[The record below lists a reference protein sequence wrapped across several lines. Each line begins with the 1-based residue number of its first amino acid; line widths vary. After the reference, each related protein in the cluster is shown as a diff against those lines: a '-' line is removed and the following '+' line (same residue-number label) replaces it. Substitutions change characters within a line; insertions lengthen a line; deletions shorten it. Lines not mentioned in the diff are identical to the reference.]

1 MKLLENF
8 SIEPNDTHIYDLAFL
23 HESYSNE
30 QNIDE
35 CYERLEFL
43 GDAVLDLVVS
53 EFLYKINPDLNE
65 GELTR
70 MRANFVCKQ
79 ALHAY
84 SLEWGL
90 DEYIKLGVGAELTRR
105 EVDSVVADVFESFI
119 GALYLDQGMV
129 VVKDFLSKTVLP
141 HIENGE
147 IFFHDYKSE
156 LNQLCDQE
164 DLVLSYVLVQE
175 EGEPHN
181 KKFTMAAMINGE
193 NYGNGI
199 SGSKKEAQ
207 QKSAKVA
214 LNKLKRTD

>member
-8 SIEPNDTHIYDLAFL
+8 SIEPNDTHIYGLAFL

-30 QNIDE
+30 HNINE

-53 EFLYKINPDLNE
+53 EFLYKMNPDLNE

-79 ALHAY
+79 ALYAY

-105 EVDSVVADVFESFI
+105 EVDSVVGDVFESFI
-119 GALYLDQGMV
+119 GALYLDQGLDMV
-129 VVKDFLSKTVLP
+129 KEFLSKTVLP

-147 IFFHDYKSE
+147 VFFHDYKSE

-164 DLVLSYVLVQE
+164 GLVLSYELINE

-181 KKFTMAAMINGE
+181 KTFTMVALINDE
-193 NYGNGI
+193 NYGNG
-199 SGSKKEAQ
+199 SGGSKKEAEQ
-207 QKSAKVA
+207 NAAKEALEALKS
-214 LNKLKRTD
+214 